1 MMPCVYLIAVVDG
14 QRIRYLHSS
23 PDTQS
28 AAEALAHDLNAGFTQ
43 AFYCVKGDDD

>member
-1 MMPCVYLIAVVDG
+1 MPRVYLCAIVNG

-28 AAEALAHDLNAGFTQ
+28 EAEVLALELN
-43 AFYCVKGDDD
+43 KGMRACAYMTFGEDD